1 MQEILMIIRIIWLL
15 TREKQLQ
22 KHNLQFNN
30 KPKTKTEISWTI
42 SLQMKFINSPIMK
55 NSNLDLIS

>member
-30 KPKTKTEISWTI
+30 KPQTKTEISWTI